1 MFLVSGRRV
10 HLQVIEQPIQTL
22 FFPDSFSVEVS
33 DLMPNSGIRYLHR
46 QAATSGW

>member
-1 MFLVSGRRV
+1 MFLVSDRRV

-22 FFPDSFSVEVS
+22 LVS